1 MWYAAKYDEEKNKFV
16 ETGKWI
22 LFRPGGIWVI
32 SLIMYDEFGKGMGLP
47 SMKESFEDEPYPG
60 KDQVLQYLK
69 QGQKTYVKVTIPS
82 DVYTGEQIDMENCG
96 MNDGVYSWL
105 SVLIYYV
112 EKYNLKLNEEFMQHV
127 FKQTNNS

>member
-1 MWYAAKYDEEKNKFV
+1 
-16 ETGKWI
+16 
-22 LFRPGGIWVI
+22 
-32 SLIMYDEFGKGMGLP
+32 MYDEFGKGMGLP
-47 SMKESFEDEPYPG
+47 SMKENFEDGPYPG

-69 QGQKTYVKVTIPS
+69 QGKKTYVKVTIPS
-82 DVYTGEQIDMENCG
+82 DVYTGKRIDMENCG

-127 FKQTNNS
+127 FNQTNNN